1 MSANV
6 TKGHVGYMEFGIAGT
21 PATGVIAVPYM
32 SASPMNPSNDSY
44 MPSVNKSVGPSIVV
58 RGIYTPGITVRTI
71 PLESWFTHTNLTAMF
86 VTGDGNYDTTAYA
99 AHLVEPGGAELKI
112 GGLRWGALSL
122 THSAAGGM
130 LGCEI
135 GGICTTFAD
144 TSTWTGSGATV
155 PGQAFGP
162 AQVHYAGTFTKV
174 RGWSL
179 NVIRAQ
185 AYDIFSGGA
194 GGDGTSG
201 TTNRTP
207 SGTSTGQIGGTFS
220 VEFSPA
226 TGYVAPTSGDVT
238 IKIINSSN
246 TNHMTISLS
255 LNLDAPTRTYSTGFG
270 TQVNTYTLISLA
282 TPGVSPVT
290 FAA

>member
-6 TKGHVGYMEFGIAGT
+6 TKGHVGYMEIGTAGS
-21 PATGVIAVPYM
+21 PATGVIKIPYM
-32 SASPMNPSNDSY
+32 SASPMNPSNDTY

-71 PLESWFTHTNLTAMF
+71 PLESWFTADNLNAMF
-86 VTGDGNYDTTAYA
+86 VTGDANYDTAPYA

-144 TSTWTGSGATV
+144 TSTWSGSGSTV
-155 PGQAFGP
+155 AGQAFGP
-162 AQVHYAGTFTKV
+162 SQVNYTTATKV

-179 NVIRAQ
+179 NIIRAQ
-185 AYDIFSGGA
+185 AYDIFSGGDA
-194 GGDGTSG
+194 GTGASVNV
-201 TTNRTP
+201 NRFP

-220 VEFSPA
+220 LEFSPA
-226 TGYVAPTSGDVT
+226 AGYTIPTSGALT
-238 IKIINSSN
+238 ITLLRADNS
-246 TNHMTISLS
+246 TTHLTIGLQ
-255 LNLDAPTRTYSTGFG
+255 LNLDAPTRSYTTGFG
-270 TQVNTYTLISLA
+270 TQVNTYTLINTSL
-282 TPGVSPVT
+282 GGSPVT
-290 FAA
+290 FT